1 MKKSDRGSSVFNRWR
16 LLLRL
21 RLTLPDVSST
31 NDAMDVTSSASTIR
45 DCVFLAVSAA
55 GVYPIIGRM
64 SVPRLALLLPIS
76 GDGGGTVLSSWL

>member
-1 MKKSDRGSSVFNRWR
+1 MKKLDCSSSVFDRWR
-16 LLLRL
+16 LSLRL

-31 NDAMDVTSSASTIR
+31 NDAMDDMGVTSLASTIR

-55 GVYPIIGRM
+55 GVSPIIGRM

-76 GDGGGTVLSSWL
+76 GD